1 MSTEDKPT
9 EGDDVRR
16 KRPAGGASRGGP
28 RKEWKPREG
37 GGRSAGPRKEWKPR
51 EGGPRKE
58 WKPRE
63 GGAREGGPSRGP
75 RREGGPR
82 REWKPR
88 EGAGRDDR
96 GPRREWKPREGAG
109 RDDRGPRKEW
119 KPRESGAREGGPRRE
134 WKPREGG
141 AREGGP
147 SRGPR
152 REWKPREGAGR
163 DDRGPSRGPR
173 RDDRREDMPQTEAQR
188 RRSEVFARKGPR
200 KYGKDKPF
208 GDRPD
213 REEQIV
219 DEGSV
224 RRRKFDTDRRPS
236 RDSSRGGASVKPR
249 AQRRDDGPMFPTA
262 PALQEPLA
270 GEVRRAVGDRR
281 YDSVSNQLSRTLV
294 AYDAERYREALSVLT
309 PVLEDLWLI
318 SDVRVLAG
326 RLEYRAQRWKAAA
339 EHLEFARA
347 SDRTDMTNMPVLIDC
362 YRGLKRYDTVDELW
376 SELKEASPHPM
387 IMAEG
392 RVSAAM
398 SYADRHD
405 VATAIRIMTHGT
417 EPRQVQPHH
426 LLEWYVLGDLH
437 DRAGDPV
444 SAKRFF
450 VKVAKEDAKYFD
462 VEARLAG
469 LGE

>member
-16 KRPAGGASRGGP
+16 KRPAGGASRGGQ

-37 GGRSAGPRKEWKPR
+37 GGRSAGPRKDWKPR
-51 EGGPRKE
+51 EGGPRK
-58 WKPRE
+58 
-63 GGAREGGPSRGP
+63 
-75 RREGGPR
+75 
-82 REWKPR
+82 EWKPR

-119 KPRESGAREGGPRRE
+119 KPREGAGRDDRGQSRGPRREGGPRRE
-134 WKPREGG
+134 WKPRG
-141 AREGGP
+141 
-147 SRGPR
+147 
-152 REWKPREGAGR
+152 GAGR
-163 DDRGPSRGPR
+163 DDR
-173 RDDRREDMPQTEAQR
+173 RDDMPQTEAQR

-213 REEQIV
+213 HEERVV

-236 RDSSRGGASVKPR
+236 RDSSRGGTSAKPR

-294 AYDAERYREALSVLT
+294 AYDAERYREALSVLA

>member
-63 GGAREGGPSRGP
+63 GAGRDDRGP
-75 RREGGPR
+75 RK
-82 REWKPR
+82 EWKPR

-119 KPRESGAREGGPRRE
+119 KPREGAGRDDRGPRKE

-163 DDRGPSRGPR
+163 DDRGASRGPRRDDR

-213 REEQIV
+213 REERVV

-224 RRRKFDTDRRPS
+224 RRRKFDNDRRPS
-236 RDSSRGGASVKPR
+236 RDSSRGGTSAKPR

>member
-51 EGGPRKE
+51 EGGAREGGPSRGPRKE

-63 GGAREGGPSRGP
+63 GGA
-75 RREGGPR
+75 REGGPR

-96 GPRREWKPREGAG
+96 GPS
-109 RDDRGPRKEW
+109 RGPRK
-119 KPRESGAREGGPRRE
+119 E

-141 AREGGP
+141 AREG
-147 SRGPR
+147 GPR

>member
-51 EGGPRKE
+51 EG
-58 WKPRE
+58 
-63 GGAREGGPSRGP
+63 
-75 RREGGPR
+75 
-82 REWKPR
+82 
-88 EGAGRDDR
+88 
-96 GPRREWKPREGAG
+96 AG
-109 RDDRGPRKEW
+109 RDDRGPRK
-119 KPRESGAREGGPRRE
+119 E

-163 DDRGPSRGPR
+163 DDRGPRKEWKPREGGARDDRGPSRGPRREGGPRREWKPREGAGRDDRGASRGPRREWKPREGAGRDDRGPSRGPRRDDR

-213 REEQIV
+213 REERVV

-236 RDSSRGGASVKPR
+236 RDSSRGGTSAKPR

>member
-1 MSTEDKPT
+1 
-9 EGDDVRR
+9 
-16 KRPAGGASRGGP
+16 
-28 RKEWKPREG
+28 
-37 GGRSAGPRKEWKPR
+37 
-51 EGGPRKE
+51 
-58 WKPRE
+58 
-63 GGAREGGPSRGP
+63 
-75 RREGGPR
+75 
-82 REWKPR
+82 
-88 EGAGRDDR
+88 
-96 GPRREWKPREGAG
+96 
-109 RDDRGPRKEW
+109 
-119 KPRESGAREGGPRRE
+119 
-134 WKPREGG
+134 
-141 AREGGP
+141 
-147 SRGPR
+147 
-152 REWKPREGAGR
+152 
-163 DDRGPSRGPR
+163 
-173 RDDRREDMPQTEAQR
+173 MPQTEAQR

-213 REEQIV
+213 RQEQVV

-236 RDSSRGGASVKPR
+236 RESSRGGASTKPR

-362 YRGLKRYDTVDELW
+362 YRGLKRYEMVDELW

>member
-1 MSTEDKPT
+1 MSTEDRPS

-37 GGRSAGPRKEWKPR
+37 G
-51 EGGPRKE
+51 
-58 WKPRE
+58 
-63 GGAREGGPSRGP
+63 
-75 RREGGPR
+75 
-82 REWKPR
+82 
-88 EGAGRDDR
+88 
-96 GPRREWKPREGAG
+96 PRREWKPREGAG
-109 RDDRGPRKEW
+109 RDDRGPRK
-119 KPRESGAREGGPRRE
+119 E

-163 DDRGPSRGPR
+163 DDRGPRRDDR

-236 RDSSRGGASVKPR
+236 RDSSRGGTSAKPR

>member
-51 EGGPRKE
+51 EGGAREGGPSRGPRKE

-63 GGAREGGPSRGP
+63 GGAREG
-75 RREGGPR
+75 
-82 REWKPR
+82 
-88 EGAGRDDR
+88 
-96 GPRREWKPREGAG
+96 
-109 RDDRGPRKEW
+109 
-119 KPRESGAREGGPRRE
+119 
-134 WKPREGG
+134 
-141 AREGGP
+141 
-147 SRGPR
+147 GPR

>member
-1 MSTEDKPT
+1 MPT
-9 EGDDVRR
+9 NPRPNEGDDEEGR
-16 KRPAGGASRGGP
+16 KGPARG
-28 RKEWKPREG
+28 K
-37 GGRSAGPRKEWKPR
+37 GR
-51 EGGPRKE
+51 
-58 WKPRE
+58 
-63 GGAREGGPSRGP
+63 
-75 RREGGPR
+75 GGPR

-88 EGAGRDDR
+88 EGARDDRGPRRDDRGPRREGGRDDR
-96 GPRREWKPREGAG
+96 GPRREWKPRVGA
-109 RDDRGPRKEW
+109 RDDRR
-119 KPRESGAREGGPRRE
+119 
-134 WKPREGG
+134 
-141 AREGGP
+141 
-147 SRGPR
+147 
-152 REWKPREGAGR
+152 
-163 DDRGPSRGPR
+163 PR
-173 RDDRREDMPQTEAQR
+173 RDDRRPRRDDRRDDIPQNEAQR
-188 RRSEVFARKGPR
+188 RRAEVFARKGPR

-213 REEQIV
+213 REERVV

-224 RRRKFDTDRRPS
+224 RQRRFDGDKRPRRDAP
-236 RDSSRGGASVKPR
+236 RGKPR
-249 AQRRDDGPMFPTA
+249 GHGKQDGPLFPTP

-281 YDSVSNQLSRTLV
+281 YEFVSQIVSRALV
-294 AYDAERYREALSVLT
+294 AYDAERYREALSVLA

-318 SDVRVLAG
+318 ADVRVLAG
-326 RLEYRAQRWKAAA
+326 RLEYRAQHWKAAA
-339 EHLEFARA
+339 EHLEFARG
-347 SDRTDMTNMPVLIDC
+347 SDRADMTNIPVLIDC
-362 YRGLKRYDTVDELW
+362 YRALKRYELVDELW

-398 SYADRHD
+398 SYADRGD
-405 VATAIRIMTHGT
+405 LNSAIRIMTHGS

-444 SAKRFF
+444 TAKRYF
-450 VKVAKEDAKYFD
+450 VKVAHSDAKYFD

>member
-37 GGRSAGPRKEWKPR
+37 GPSR
-51 EGGPRKE
+51 GPRKE

-63 GGAREGGPSRGP
+63 GGAREG
-75 RREGGPR
+75 
-82 REWKPR
+82 
-88 EGAGRDDR
+88 
-96 GPRREWKPREGAG
+96 
-109 RDDRGPRKEW
+109 
-119 KPRESGAREGGPRRE
+119 
-134 WKPREGG
+134 
-141 AREGGP
+141 
-147 SRGPR
+147 GPR

-163 DDRGPSRGPR
+163 DDRGPSRGPRRDDR

-236 RDSSRGGASVKPR
+236 RDSSRGGTSAKPR

-362 YRGLKRYDTVDELW
+362 YRGLKRYETVDELW

-398 SYADRHD
+398 SFADRHD

-450 VKVAKEDAKYFD
+450 VKVAKQDAKYFD
-462 VEARLAG
+462 VESRLAG

>member
-63 GGAREGGPSRGP
+63 GAGRDDRGPRKEWKPREGGAREGGPS
-75 RREGGPR
+75 
-82 REWKPR
+82 
-88 EGAGRDDR
+88 R

-109 RDDRGPRKEW
+109 RDDRGPRK
-119 KPRESGAREGGPRRE
+119 E

-173 RDDRREDMPQTEAQR
+173 RDDRRDDRREDMPQTEAQR

-213 REEQIV
+213 REERVV

-236 RDSSRGGASVKPR
+236 RDSSRGGTSAKPR